1 MKRTILFTV
10 LMVVAGVIFAQEK
23 PAYLIFNGQGEK
35 VDYSTMVSALKK
47 ADIVFF
53 GELHNNPIAHWL
65 ELQVAKDLYEV
76 KKKDLVMGAEMF
88 EADNQ
93 LIINEYFKG
102 IINTRS
108 FEDECRLWPNYKT
121 DYKPLLEFAKENGVK
136 LVATNIPR
144 RYASVV
150 AKGGFKAL
158 EKLSAEAKKYIAP
171 LPINYDPNLPCY
183 KNMLKMP
190 AHVKG
195 MMGPAMN
202 PNFPKAQ
209 AIKDA
214 TMAHFIL
221 KNLKPGQMFYHFNG
235 AYHSD
240 NHQGIVWYIKT
251 QDKSKKVLTISTVQQ
266 KDITKLADDNKNK
279 ADFIIVVPEDMTTT
293 Y

>member
-1 MKRTILFTV
+1 MKGIALLIVAVF
-10 LMVVAGVIFAQEK
+10 MQVVMLAQDK
-23 PAYLIFNGQGEK
+23 PAYVIYDNQGTRIDYGTMLNG
-35 VDYSTMVSALKK
+35 LNK

-65 ELQVAKDLYEV
+65 ELQVAKDLYAA
-76 KKKDLVMGAEMF
+76 KKDKLVIGAEMF

-93 LIINEYFKG
+93 MIIDEYFKG
-102 IINTRS
+102 LIKTSS

-121 DYKPLLEFAKENGVK
+121 DYKPILEFARNNKIRF
-136 LVATNIPR
+136 VATNVPR
-144 RYASVV
+144 RYAALV
-150 AKGGFKAL
+150 AKKGFDGLKEL
-158 EKLSAEAKKYIAP
+158 EPEAKKFIAP

-183 KNMLKMP
+183 KNMMNMSG
-190 AHVKG
+190 HIKG

-202 PNFPKAQ
+202 PNLPKAQ

-221 KNLKPGQMFYHFNG
+221 SNLKKGDVFYHFNG

-240 NHQGIVWYIKT
+240 NYQGIVWYIKT
-251 QDKSKKVLTISTVQQ
+251 TDKTKNIKTITTVLQ
-266 KDITKLADDNKNK
+266 KDLNKIDDETKNK
-279 ADFIIVVPEDMTTT
+279 ADYIIVVPEDMTTT

>member
-1 MKRTILFTV
+1 MKRTVLFTV
-10 LMVVAGVIFAQEK
+10 LMMVAGLIFAQQK
-23 PAYLIFNGQGEK
+23 PAYVIFNNQGEK
-35 VDYSTMVSALKK
+35 VDYEKMLNALKG

-65 ELQVAKDLYEV
+65 ELQVAKDLYAA

-93 LIINEYFKG
+93 LIIDEYFKDF
-102 IINTRS
+102 ISTRS

-121 DYKPLLEFAKENGVK
+121 DYKPILEFARKNGVK

-144 RYASVV
+144 RYASMV
-150 AKGGFKAL
+150 AKGGFDAL
-158 EKLSAEAKKYIAP
+158 KKLSPEAKKYIAP

-190 AHVKG
+190 AHMKG

-202 PNFPKAQ
+202 PNLPRAQ

-221 KNLKPGQMFYHFNG
+221 ANLKKGQLFYHFNG

-240 NHQGIVWYIKT
+240 DHQGIVWYIKT
-251 QDKSKKVLTISTVQQ
+251 QDKTKKVVTISTVQQ
-266 KDITKLADDNKNK
+266 SDLSKIDDETKKK

>member
-1 MKRTILFTV
+1 MKRTVLFTV
-10 LMVVAGVIFAQEK
+10 LMMIAGVIFAQQK
-23 PAYLIFNGQGEK
+23 PAYVIFNNQGEK
-35 VDYSTMVSALKK
+35 VDYEKMLNALKG

-65 ELQVAKDLYEV
+65 ELQVAKDLYV
-76 KKKDLVMGAEMF
+76 AKKKDLVMGAEMF

-93 LIINEYFKG
+93 LIIDEYFKDF
-102 IINTRS
+102 ISTRS

-121 DYKPLLEFAKENGVK
+121 DYKPILEFARKNGVK

-144 RYASVV
+144 RYASMV
-150 AKGGFKAL
+150 AKGGFDAL
-158 EKLSAEAKKYIAP
+158 KKLSPEAKKYIAP

-190 AHVKG
+190 AHMKG

-202 PNFPKAQ
+202 PNLPRAQ

-221 KNLKPGQMFYHFNG
+221 ANLKKGQLFYHFNG

-240 NHQGIVWYIKT
+240 DHQGIVWYIKT
-251 QDKSKKVLTISTVQQ
+251 QDKTKKVVTISTVQQ
-266 KDITKLADDNKNK
+266 SDLSKIDDETKKK